1 MSRKTKKQ
9 ICEVLDAETLAALD
23 EGLKL
28 AENGRRWTMEQAFD
42 IVRKRREEWKTI
54 RTDQLSA

>member
-1 MSRKTKKQ
+1 VSRKTKKQ

-42 IVRKRREEWKTI
+42 IVRKRRKEWKTI